1 MLIATGVVRQGAVE
15 VELGVLPEGAR
26 ATVLIPEG
34 DETFAVSPEEEAM
47 LVAAL
52 AQADRGETLPVAEVL
67 ELLRKR

>member
-1 MLIATGVVRQGAVE
+1 MLIATGVVRHGAVE
-15 VELGVLPEGAR
+15 VEPGVLPEGAR

-34 DETFAVSPEEEAM
+34 DETFEASPEEEAM

-52 AQADRGETLPVAEVL
+52 AEADHGETVPVSEVL